1 MAAAFVRQLP
11 GLRGEPRKSEIRGR
25 LRSPYDVERPAQT
38 KLRSGR
44 SSRLGPKPRVPFG
57 TQEFHFRADL
67 DHSRPD
73 ALIFF
78 DDARNG
84 SCDRTLADEALQLLV
99 GAQAQHLF
107 AATGSVPLPEI
118 EENNV
123 KQAFEFKG
131 GFGRKHGHKFFRDV
145 VGGATRE
152 D

>member
-1 MAAAFVRQLP
+1 VP
-11 GLRGEPRKSEIRGR
+11 EEGEPRKSEIRSQ

-38 KLRSGR
+38 KEESGR
-44 SSRLGPKPRVPFG
+44 SGRLGPKPRVPFG

-84 SCDRTLADEALQLLV
+84 SCDRTLADEALQLFV

-107 AATGSVPLPEI
+107 AAAGSISFPEI
-118 EENNV
+118 EKNDIE
-123 KQAFEFKG
+123 QALEFKG
-131 GFGRKHGHKFFRDV
+131 SLGRKHGYELFRDV

>member
-1 MAAAFVRQLP
+1 VPDEASQESR
-11 GLRGEPRKSEIRGR
+11 RSEADSGP
-25 LRSPYDVERPAQT
+25 LNVERPAQT
-38 KLRSGR
+38 KEESGR
-44 SSRLGPKPRVPFG
+44 RLGPKPRVPFG

-84 SCDRTLADEALQLLV
+84 SGDRTLADEALQLLV

-107 AATGSVPLPEI
+107 AAAGSIPFPEI
-118 EENNV
+118 EKNDIE
-123 KQAFEFKG
+123 QALEFKG
-131 GFGRKHGHKFFRDV
+131 SLGRKHGYKLFRDV

>member
-1 MAAAFVRQLP
+1 M
-11 GLRGEPRKSEIRGR
+11 RGRRWQTRRAKKSEIRGR
-25 LRSPYDVERPAQT
+25 LRSQSDVERPAQT
-38 KLRSGR
+38 KEESGR
-44 SSRLGPKPRVPFG
+44 RSRLGPKPRVPFG
-57 TQEFHFRADL
+57 AQEFHFRADL

-84 SCDRTLADEALQLLV
+84 SCDRTLADEALQLFV

-107 AATGSVPLPEI
+107 AAAGSIPFPEI
-118 EENNV
+118 EKNDIE
-123 KQAFEFKG
+123 QALEFKG
-131 GFGRKHGHKFFRDV
+131 SLGRKHGYKLFRDV

>member
-1 MAAAFVRQLP
+1 MPDEASQESRRSEADS
-11 GLRGEPRKSEIRGR
+11 GPRTMSNVHHK
-25 LRSPYDVERPAQT
+25 T
-38 KLRSGR
+38 KEKSGR

-84 SCDRTLADEALQLLV
+84 SCDRTLADEALQLFV

-107 AATGSVPLPEI
+107 AATGSIPFTEI
-118 EENNV
+118 EKNDIE
-123 KQAFEFKG
+123 QALEFKG
-131 GFGRKHGHKFFRDV
+131 SLGRKHGYKLFRDV